1 VVLTVA
7 FAPDEDRTL
16 KQLFRTTMELTSL
29 LATVLAILVVT
40 SEWSQRTALSTFTLV
55 PRRERVIAD
64 NLGTPLTLTPLTVN
78 TQMRVRQPVR
88 RYLHD
93 DQRVRATLTITAE
106 DVNGARTIATK
117 DITLRR

>member
-1 VVLTVA
+1 VA
-7 FAPDEDRTL
+7 KL
-16 KQLFRTTMELTSL
+16 K
-29 LATVLAILVVT
+29 
-40 SEWSQRTALSTFTLV
+40 LSAAEARRLGV

-64 NLGTPLTLTPLTVN
+64 DMGTPLTLTPLTVN
-78 TQMRVRQPVR
+78 TQMRLRWPVR
-88 RYLHD
+88 PYLRD